1 MLLTFRGGFMDFII
15 YFCICICAVTVFAFY
30 IRRII
35 NQYKKSKGITEP
47 YRLEEVQI
55 KTEFETEKFRGEVI
69 DLNYCEEM
77 VGHMTPKLVKTYT
90 VVFQTE
96 DNKKVKIKIPQDMY
110 DGLEVGQYG
119 EVTLVEGDL
128 YSFIV

>member
-1 MLLTFRGGFMDFII
+1 MDFII
-15 YFCICICAVTVFAFY
+15 YFCICICTLTAFAFY
-30 IRRII
+30 IRRIV
-35 NQYKKSKGITEP
+35 NKYKKSKGITEP
-47 YRLEEVQI
+47 YRPEEVQI
-55 KTEFETEKFRGEVI
+55 KDEFETEKFKGEVI

-90 VVFQTE
+90 VVFQTD
-96 DNKKVKIKIPQDMY
+96 DNEKVKIKIPQDMY

-119 EVTLVEGDL
+119 EVTLVEGEL